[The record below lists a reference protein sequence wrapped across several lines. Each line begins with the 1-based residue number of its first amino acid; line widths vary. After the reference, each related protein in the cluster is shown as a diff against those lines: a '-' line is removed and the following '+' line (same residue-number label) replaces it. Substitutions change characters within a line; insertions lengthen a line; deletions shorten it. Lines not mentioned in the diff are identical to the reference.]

1 MRNLELGFNRFASY
15 FSHPAHYTEVLN
27 YIRAR
32 EETLHKKS
40 MKLLRREIERQQNL
54 DRYLLKEWFKKMSK
68 LKKFGDIL

>member
-32 EETLHKKS
+32 EETLHKRS
-40 MKLLRREIERQQNL
+40 MQLLRKEIARQQNL
-54 DRYLLKEWFKKMSK
+54 DRYLQRK
-68 LKKFGDIL
+68 LSQTVEV